1 MHVAPLA
8 APSSRDG
15 MFSSAAIIFMS
26 CLQWSCHVHTYKH
39 RNRCFQVDI
48 KDIMWMNYQ
57 QAPVTM
63 QLLALASILLSVVFD
78 GKYEEGNFAR
88 RMEACNASLSCFCC
102 SCGVSVL
109 SPRLPAHR
117 RGLLLL
123 RPLPPQLVQG
133 HGVLPLLW
141 QGACRMQTCK
151 RCLTRPPLFL
161 FTLKRVFVTRVKTT
175 LN

>member
-1 MHVAPLA
+1 MACSVVQRSYSCHVL
-8 APSSRDG
+8 
-15 MFSSAAIIFMS
+15 

-39 RNRCFQVDI
+39 RSRCFQVDI

-57 QAPVTM
+57 QVPVTM

-88 RMEACNASLSCFCC
+88 RMEACNASLFCFCC
-102 SCGVSVL
+102 SGGVSVL

-123 RPLPPQLVQG
+123 RTLPPQLVPG
-133 HGVLPLLW
+133 HGVLPLIR
-141 QGACRMQTCK
+141 QGGQQTCK
-151 RCLTRPPLFL
+151 RCLTRPHCECLQL
-161 FTLKRVFVTRVKTT
+161 VVTT
-175 LN
+175 LNLEWRENENMQESRPRQTLL